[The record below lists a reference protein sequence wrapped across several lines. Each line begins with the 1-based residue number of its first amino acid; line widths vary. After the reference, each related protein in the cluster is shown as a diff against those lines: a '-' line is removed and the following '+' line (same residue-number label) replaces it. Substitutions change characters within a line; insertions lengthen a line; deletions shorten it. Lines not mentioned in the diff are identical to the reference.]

1 MPRSGRRSAWSW
13 CSALGNRTRIDI
25 SAQPDRN
32 PRFVQLSDG
41 QVRNGYTVK
50 IRNMEARPRTVE
62 VAIEGLPGAAMWTEA
77 ASREQAG
84 PNVRDSRAARCPG
97 PVRVFVAAPG
107 GGGEAHDE
115 IHFTVRALDEEGGGD
130 RVDATLRAARAQ

>member
-1 MPRSGRRSAWSW
+1 MVFG
-13 CSALGNRTRIDI
+13 LGQRTRIDI

-41 QVRNGYTVK
+41 HVRNGYTVK
-50 IRNMEARPRTVE
+50 IRNMQARPRTVE
-62 VAIEGLPGAAMWTEA
+62 VAVEGLPGAAMWTEA

-84 PNVRDSRAARCPG
+84 PNVRTIVPPDALARL
-97 PVRVFVAAPG
+97 RVFVAAPG

-115 IHFTVRALDEEGGGD
+115 IHFIVRALDEEGGGD
-130 RVDATLRAARAQ
+130 RVDATFERPGR